1 MHALH
6 LPRHLLGVTILAA
19 LLTMVV
25 MALLLLPGR
34 LAPADTA
41 PAAGTAGAPAAP
53 TVTLTKVRPPFAERP
68 VWMAEPVAP
77 PQLGAPR

>member
-6 LPRHLLGVTILAA
+6 LPRHLLGVSFAAA

-34 LAPADTA
+34 LAPADSA
-41 PAAGTAGAPAAP
+41 PNAGAAGATAAP
-53 TVTLTKVRPPFAERP
+53 TVTITEVRPPR
-68 VWMAEPVAP
+68 
-77 PQLGAPR
+77 

>member
-6 LPRHLLGVTILAA
+6 LPRHLLGVTFLAA
-19 LLTMVV
+19 LLTLVV

-34 LAPADTA
+34 LAPADSA
-41 PAAGTAGAPAAP
+41 PSADTAGAGAP
-53 TVTLTKVRPPFAERP
+53 TVTLTEVRPPFVEPP
-68 VWMAEPVAP
+68 VWIADPVAP

>member
-6 LPRHLLGVTILAA
+6 LPRHLLWVTFLAT

-34 LAPADTA
+34 LPPTDSAPG
-41 PAAGTAGAPAAP
+41 AGTAGAPAAA
-53 TVTLTKVRPPFAERP
+53 TVTLTKVRPPFVERP
-68 VWMAEPVAP
+68 VWMADPVAA